1 MHCLTYK
8 LMYSSNHVLH
18 VHVYFTFS
26 LRITPVET
34 LHTILLGC
42 CKYVLKSFMTGKSS
56 LEKRDFSSC

>member
-1 MHCLTYK
+1 M
-8 LMYSSNHVLH
+8 
-18 VHVYFTFS
+18 YFTFL

-56 LEKRDFSSC
+56 HEKREILARVRSFDQSSFSVKVTL